1 MTPPAT
7 AAAVRDL
14 ILERVDEQLAARGLT
29 PSDVPESFDLLLE
42 GLIDSFGVV
51 EIIHMLEQRYAFE
64 FDFDELP
71 ADDLTKIGPLAA
83 YVERKS
89 TAA

>member
-1 MTPPAT
+1 MAPAT
-7 AAAVRDL
+7 AAAVRDV
-14 ILERVDEQLAARGLT
+14 ILERLDEQLAARGLT
-29 PSDVPESFDLLLE
+29 PSEVPESFDLLLE

-51 EIIHMLEQRYAFE
+51 EIILMLEQRYAIE

-89 TAA
+89 GGS